1 MRRSSTCRATRSRP
15 RREALADAR
24 RALRRRGRPLE
35 RHSSLRRTTPLRRKT
50 ALARKSWA
58 AASAPQRVKVGGRR
72 CLACNRATRIDP
84 AHVVARSLGGCDDAL
99 CVVALC
105 RDCHRRYDRG
115 ELDLVPHLEPDLRAE
130 AAHAVEH
137 LGLAGALR
145 RLSGTRA

>member
-1 MRRSSTCRATRSRP
+1 MRRRAP
-15 RREALADAR
+15 L
-24 RALRRRGRPLE
+24 RRGRPLE
-35 RHSSLRRTTPLRRKT
+35 RTSSLKRATPLRRTTPL
-50 ALARKSWA
+50 ASGSWTP
-58 AASAPQRVKVGGRR
+58 ASPPQRAKVAGLR

-84 AHVVARSLGGCDDAL
+84 AHVVPRSLGGCDDAL

-115 ELDLVPHLEPDLRAE
+115 ELDLVPYLEPDLRAE

-145 RLSGTRA
+145 RLSGTRG